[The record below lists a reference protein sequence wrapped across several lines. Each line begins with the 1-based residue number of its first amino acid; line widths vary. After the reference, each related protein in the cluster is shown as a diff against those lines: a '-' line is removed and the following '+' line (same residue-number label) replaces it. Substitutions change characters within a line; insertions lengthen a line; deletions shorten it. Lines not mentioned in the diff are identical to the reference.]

1 MDSRTAGPGLFAAA
15 LALALPAVCAAAA
28 ATDAPTAATN
38 EAYARGAVVYERCAA
53 CHALQTDRTG
63 PRHCGLIGRR
73 AGRVPGFEYSAAMR
87 KSGIVW
93 TEANLDR
100 FLRAPMEVVPGT
112 AMGYDGIKN
121 DAERHDLIV
130 FLRLAGRSEQCSTTK
145 AVPSLRY

>member
-1 MDSRTAGPGLFAAA
+1 MESRPAGLGLFAAA
-15 LALALPAVCAAAA
+15 LTLALPAAYAASP
-28 ATDAPTAATN
+28 ATDAGS
-38 EAYARGAVVYERCAA
+38 EAYARGAVIYERCAA

-73 AGRVPGFEYSAAMR
+73 AGSVPGFDYSPAMR

-112 AMGYDGIKN
+112 AMGYDGIKD

>member
-1 MDSRTAGPGLFAAA
+1 MDSRTAGPGPFAAA

-28 ATDAPTAATN
+28 ATDT

-73 AGRVPGFEYSAAMR
+73 AGSVPGFDYSPAMR
-87 KSGIVW
+87 NSGIVW

-121 DAERHDLIV
+121 DTERHDLIV
-130 FLRLAGRSEQCSTTK
+130 FLRLAGRSEPCSTTK
-145 AVPSLRY
+145 AGPSLRY